1 MNRTNAVDRQFAR
14 LLAPLAI
21 LFVSAFQ
28 CAAQSQDQAG
38 TAQKATDED
47 GVIACRFS
55 VLDINV
61 DVEVKDRR
69 GKLVPYLEWK
79 NFLVYEDGVRQDIYA
94 FRQVGAPSDGKYL
107 LYYTP
112 TNPVFDGRRRKV
124 RIEARTTDGRKLRV
138 SSRFTPDP
146 INELSFKVG
155 VYPEGYSIQELPP
168 KK

>member
-1 MNRTNAVDRQFAR
+1 MNRNNAVDRQGAK

-21 LFVSAFQ
+21 ICVLAFQ
-28 CAAQSQDQAG
+28 CAAQSQDQTG
-38 TAQKATDED
+38 TAQKSTDKD

-55 VLDINV
+55 ALDISV
-61 DVEVKDRR
+61 DVEVKDRG
-69 GKLVPYLEWK
+69 GKAVSNLGLK
-79 NFLVYEDGVRQDIYA
+79 NFLVYEDGVRQDIWD

-107 LYYTP
+107 LYYEP
-112 TNPVFDGRRRKV
+112 TKPVFDGRRRKV

-138 SSRFTPDP
+138 SSRFTPYP
-146 INELSFKVG
+146 INELRFKVG

>member
-1 MNRTNAVDRQFAR
+1 MNRNNAVDRQFAR
-14 LLAPLAI
+14 LMAPLAI

-47 GVIACRFS
+47 GIIACRFS
-55 VLDINV
+55 VLDIYV

-69 GKLVPYLEWK
+69 GKAVPYLDWK
-79 NFLVYEDGVRQDIYA
+79 NFLVYEDGVRQDISA
-94 FRQVGAPSDGKYL
+94 FMQVGATSDGKYL
-107 LYYTP
+107 LYYWP
-112 TNPVFDGRRRKV
+112 TNPAFDGRRRKV

-138 SSRFTPDP
+138 GFRLRPDP
-146 INELSFKVG
+146 INDLRFKVG